1 MLIKNASATAVGP
14 TIDWSTFEP
23 YDFQNKDLRSL
34 YLDEHG
40 AKVTQNEDGTY
51 TLSWPGGF
59 TSFLNKETSRST
71 AELFAVVFIHNMRY
85 NRLGFETSRDR
96 AYTYARRLIAAKK
109 AFPRE
114 EA

>member
-1 MLIKNASATAVGP
+1 MPVKNAVAVAGP

-34 YLDEHG
+34 YLEEHG

-59 TSFLNKETSRST
+59 TSFLSKENPRNV

-109 AFPRE
+109 SFQKE
-114 EA
+114 EV